1 MANEFLATNSFKIVG
16 QLLKAEQNLRTDPNT
31 GVQSISVVAT
41 IVSTIE
47 GKANEFTVRLF
58 SKALTND
65 GKPNGLYAT
74 YSKMNELEGH
84 KIEVSGS
91 ISENRYYSTTSEQMV
106 SAQILNGRWVKGVP
120 ATTADEATFTIGG
133 FVIKEVVEKTNKA
146 NEIYRYDIAIAQANY
161 NGDNIS
167 VFNLNVDPSCVEV
180 LNGVRTY
187 RSGDTVK
194 VVGDLTSVVET
205 KTVEDTTA
213 GFGKKVYN
221 TFTNTYKGYY
231 ITFGSNAITGEGQ
244 YDGMTIQR
252 LVAAYK
258 AKDTELMAKAKTSA
272 PSAPVNTTP
281 APVTQ
286 RQTSLL

>member
-1 MANEFLATNSFKIVG
+1 MANEFLSTNTFKVVG
-16 QLLKAEQNLRTDPNT
+16 TLVKAEQNLKTDSKT
-31 GVQSISVVAT
+31 GTQSISVVAT
-41 IVSTIE
+41 VASMIE
-47 GKANEFTVRLF
+47 GKNHEFTVRLF

-65 GKPNGLYAT
+65 GKPNGLYAS

-84 KIEVSGS
+84 KVEISGS
-91 ISENRYYSTTSEQMV
+91 MVENRYYSTNSEQMV
-106 SAQILNGRWVKGVP
+106 SAQTLQGRWVKGVP
-120 ATTADEATFTIGG
+120 ATTVDEATFTIGG
-133 FVIKEVVEKTNKA
+133 FIIKEVTEKVNKN
-146 NEIYRYDIAIAQANY
+146 NEVYRYDIAIAQSNY

-167 VFNLNVDPSCVEV
+167 VFNLNIDPSNIEV

-187 RSGDTVK
+187 KTGDTVK
-194 VVGDLTSVVET
+194 VAGDLTSVVET

-213 GFGKKVYN
+213 GFGRKVFN

-231 ITFGSNAITGEGQ
+231 ITFGSNAIQDATT

-258 AKDTELMAKAKTSA
+258 AKDTELMAQAKTSA
-272 PSAPVNTTP
+272 PSTPVNNNP

>member
-84 KIEVSGS
+84 KIEVTGS

-167 VFNLNVDPSCVEV
+167 VFNLNVDPNCVEV

>member
-1 MANEFLATNSFKIVG
+1 MANEFLSTNTFKIVG
-16 QLLKAEQNLRTDPNT
+16 QLIKAEQNLRTDAKT
-31 GVQSISVVAT
+31 GAQSISVTAT
-41 IVSTIE
+41 IASVIE
-47 GKANEFTVRLF
+47 GKNHEFTVRLF

-65 GKPNGLYAT
+65 GKPNGLYAS

-84 KIEVSGS
+84 KIEISGS
-91 ISENRYYSTTSEQMV
+91 MSENRYYSTNSEQMV
-106 SAQILNGRWVKGVP
+106 SAQVLNGRWVKSVP

-133 FVIKEVVEKTNKA
+133 FIIREVSEKVNKN
-146 NEIYRYDIAIAQANY
+146 NEIYRYDIAIAQSNY

-167 VFNLNVDPSCVEV
+167 VFNLNVDPSSLEV

-187 RSGDTVK
+187 KTGDTVK
-194 VVGDLTSVVET
+194 VAGDLTSVVET

-213 GFGKKVYN
+213 GFGKKVFN

-231 ITFGSNAITGEGQ
+231 ITFGSNPINDATT

-258 AKDTELMAKAKTSA
+258 AKDTELMAQAKSGATSA
-272 PSAPVNTTP
+272 PANNNP

>member
-167 VFNLNVDPSCVEV
+167 VFNLNVDPNCVEV

-272 PSAPVNTTP
+272 PSAPANTTP

>member
-167 VFNLNVDPSCVEV
+167 VFNLNVDPNCVEV